1 MGETRGVAGVGVAGG
16 SVAGVGVAAPV
27 AKRVPT
33 ERSYHGDTIVD
44 PYAWLAD
51 SSDADTV
58 AYLTA
63 ENAYTE
69 AATAHLAGLRETIL
83 AEIKGRTKQT
93 DLSVPFRK
101 GEWWYYTR
109 TVGGQQYAIHCRT
122 AAPAGEEYPRAT
134 EDGSALPGEQVLLD
148 GNKAAAGSGY
158 FALGTFNVS
167 PDGRVLAYSTD
178 FRGDERYTLRVKD
191 LDCGEV
197 LPDEIPD
204 VFYGSA
210 WSADASALF
219 YVTAD
224 KAWRPYRVWRHMI
237 GTATAD
243 DVIVFEEADRRFSV
257 AIKLTRSHRYLLIT
271 SASAVTSEVRLADA
285 ADPAG
290 AFTVVAPRRNGIE
303 YQVEHQRLASGKD
316 RLIILHNDGA
326 ENFELATAEP
336 TNPQART
343 PLIAHRADTRLL
355 GADAFADHIVVH
367 FRRDGL
373 TGLRIVDTARDTA
386 GNNAHRTPGNTAA
399 DSASGARDVAF
410 TEPLYTVAPAANPEY
425 ASDSYRLHYTSLAT
439 PRSVYQC
446 DLATGALTL
455 LKPTPVLTLPGGAA
469 YDPSAYLQ
477 RREWAT
483 AQDGTR
489 IPVSLVCHLT
499 TPRDGSAPCLLSGYG
514 SYEACTDPVFSIPRL
529 SLLDRGFVVAI
540 AHVRGGG
547 EMGRRW
553 YTGGKLAAKRNT
565 FTDFIAAA
573 RHLAATGW
581 TSPDRLITRGGS
593 AGGLLVGAALN
604 LAPELF
610 GGVVA
615 QVPFVDA
622 LNTILNP
629 DLPLTVT
636 EWEEWGDPLH
646 DPAIYAYMKTYTPYE
661 NITAKRYPP
670 ILATT
675 SLNDTRVLY
684 HEPAKWIARLRA
696 QARGGPF
703 LLKTQMNAGH
713 GGPSGRYAAWEEEA
727 FITAWLIGAATSGG

>member
-1 MGETRGVAGVGVAGG
+1 MQ
-16 SVAGVGVAAPV
+16 APV
-27 AKRVPT
+27 AKRAAY
-33 ERSYHGDTIVD
+33 ERRYHGDAVAD

-58 AYLTA
+58 AYLRA
-63 ENAYTE
+63 ENAYTD
-69 AATAHLAGLRETIL
+69 AATAHLVGLQETIL
-83 AEIKGRTKQT
+83 AEIKDRTKQT

-101 GEWWYYTR
+101 GTWWYYTR
-109 TVGGQQYAIHCRT
+109 TVEGQQYPIRCR
-122 AAPAGEEYPRAT
+122 AAVAAGEKLPPGS
-134 EDGSALPGEQVLLD
+134 EDGAALPGEQVLLD
-148 GNKAAAGSGY
+148 GNIAAAGAGY
-158 FALGTFNVS
+158 FALGTFDVS
-167 PDGRVLAYSTD
+167 PDGGLLAYSTD
-178 FRGDERYTLRVKD
+178 FRGDERYTLHVKD
-191 LDCGEV
+191 LERGE
-197 LPDEIPD
+197 LLADEIPG

-224 KAWRPYRVWRHMI
+224 QAWRPYRVWRHVI
-237 GTATAD
+237 GTPTAD
-243 DVIVFEEADRRFSV
+243 DVVVLEEVDRRFSV
-257 AIKLTRSHRYLLIT
+257 GISLTRSHRYLLIT
-271 SASAVTSEVRLADA
+271 SRSAVTGEVRLLDA

-290 AFTVVAPRRNGIE
+290 EFAVVAPRRHGIE
-303 YQVEHQRLASGKD
+303 YHVEHQRLAGGKD

-326 ENFELATAEP
+326 ENFELATADP
-336 TNPQART
+336 ASPAAWTS
-343 PLIAHRADTRLL
+343 LIAHRADTRLL

-373 TGLRIVDTARDTA
+373 TGLRIVDTAA
-386 GNNAHRTPGNTAA
+386 ATAA
-399 DSASGARDVAF
+399 AATAAADGGGGSSSSSSSASGGGASGARDVAF
-410 TEPLYTVAPAANPEY
+410 AEPLYTVAPAANPEY
-425 ASDSYRLHYTSLAT
+425 DTDSYRLHYTSLAT
-439 PRSVYQC
+439 PPSAYQC

-455 LKPTPVLTLPGGAA
+455 LKRTPVRTLPGGTD
-469 YDPSAYLQ
+469 YDPATYLQ
-477 RREWAT
+477 RREWA
-483 AQDGTR
+483 AAPDGTR
-489 IPVSLVCHLT
+489 VPISLICHRA
-499 TPRDGSAPCLLSGYG
+499 TPRDGSAPCLLGGYG
-514 SYEACTDPVFSIPRL
+514 SYEASSDPVFSIPRL

-547 EMGRRW
+547 ELGRRW
-553 YTGGKLAAKRNT
+553 YTDGKLAAKRNT

-573 RHLAATGW
+573 HHLTGVGW
-581 TSPDRLITRGGS
+581 TSPDRLIARGGS
-593 AGGLLVGAALN
+593 AGGLLVGAAVN
-604 LAPELF
+604 IAPGSF

-661 NITAKRYPP
+661 NITAERYPP
-670 ILATT
+670 ILAIT

-696 QARGGPF
+696 EARGGPF

-727 FITAWLIGAATSGG
+727 FITAWIIGAATSVRKAIIS